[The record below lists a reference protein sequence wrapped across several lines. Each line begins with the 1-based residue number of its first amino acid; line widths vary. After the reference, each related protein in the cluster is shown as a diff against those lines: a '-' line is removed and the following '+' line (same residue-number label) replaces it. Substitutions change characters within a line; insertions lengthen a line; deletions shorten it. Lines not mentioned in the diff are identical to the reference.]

1 MKRDS
6 TSGFDTAI
14 ETAIDEYQKQQRPQ
28 LRAMLE
34 MEHVLQGIDRTL
46 ADMSARRIEEL
57 LTEKGADVDLQRLV
71 TVGCDRA
78 YVLQLLV
85 GLEGNLQPRRWLG
98 FGNKSEL
105 ANAIKK
111 LEQADTV
118 ISVVQPNLTLTSH
131 LFNVWPWFAMFPMLS
146 SLIQNY
152 QTLLR
157 FVAESTERS
166 GDVVRKLL
174 VAHVIENTGAPFD
187 KEVAAIIAALPG
199 RGGYS
204 AEAHSK
210 WRRRDE
216 FLRSGSSVPE

>member
-6 TSGFDTAI
+6 TSDFDTAI
-14 ETAIDEYQKQQRPQ
+14 EAAIDEYQKQQRPQ
-28 LRAMLE
+28 LREMLE
-34 MEHVLQGIDRTL
+34 MEHVLRNIDRTL
-46 ADMSARRIEEL
+46 ADASARRMEEL

-71 TVGCDRA
+71 TEGCDRA
-78 YVLQLLV
+78 HVIQLLV
-85 GLEGNLQPRRWLG
+85 GLEGNLQPPRWLG
-98 FGNKSEL
+98 FGNRNEL

-118 ISVVQPNLTLTSH
+118 IGVVQPNLRLLSY
-131 LFNVWPWFAMFPMLS
+131 LSNVWPWFAMFPILS
-146 SLIQNY
+146 SLLQNY

-157 FVAESTERS
+157 FVAESTES
-166 GDVVRKLL
+166 SADVARELL
-174 VAHVIENTGAPFD
+174 VAHVIEKTGAPFD

-204 AEAHSK
+204 EEAHSK